1 MYACVT
7 RDPNANYLQVR
18 VLRPMAAIGFVKE
31 VGEQRWTATAIT
43 KAMATEEIAAG
54 QRMV

>member
-1 MYACVT
+1 
-7 RDPNANYLQVR
+7 
-18 VLRPMAAIGFVKE
+18 MAAIGFVKE

-43 KAMATEEIAAG
+43 KVMATEEIAAG